1 MKGFLVFSIYAI
13 NIYKIQLSFIKINLL
28 FTAFYQNL
36 FLSTLKKDILM
47 RKFVLPLLFLVSSVN
62 AMDFGPNVG
71 MEQEVYPKSLLVV
84 NAQNLLEEAAVN
96 LVDTRKLIE
105 LSYLSEKW
113 EEADQEV
120 RKYLKG
126 LGYIQK
132 ETLQMVSLTVQGSSG
147 TLSTHDLMIL
157 NSQYQTSVNDI
168 MKTANEMPSQVFTIL
183 NLKNDKT
190 EGNVVIN
197 SLVPIMSQLITTD
210 LLTQGNA
217 ANANNILGTI
227 VEGLASAQQDQN
239 NNMKTIQLEKG
250 KNLEA
255 WEKQNQKLLK
265 SFKGLKDYLEI
276 SEIIIKKNM

>member
-1 MKGFLVFSIYAI
+1 
-13 NIYKIQLSFIKINLL
+13 
-28 FTAFYQNL
+28 
-36 FLSTLKKDILM
+36 M